1 MKNRFPTDQRAK
13 WRERFIAIARQ
24 AQPPAPRVRPPL
36 PTVRS
41 AIRVRSTAASPN

>member
-24 AQPPAPRVRPPL
+24 AQAPAPAPRPAAQAVP
-36 PTVRS
+36 S
-41 AIRVRSTAASPN
+41 AIRVRSAAAPAH